1 MRAKDKDKPFKEWQA
16 WQHKRAT
23 LRADG
28 GALAAAGVVGGA
40 AAMHQQQ
47 YHQQQ
52 QQQQQQQQHQLYA
65 QHDEGNFQTPNPFY
79 GQAGIRPMSAAFN
92 NGNYGVDQQQQ
103 QQPLR
108 GQINAEPRRF
118 SNKFAP
124 SQVPAPFFTPHLSS
138 SSGNSVSVA
147 PPSTPGGGAGG
158 EGMMMG
164 GGGARPASSRLPPA
178 LPSGRQFS
186 VNTYAS
192 PRMSVSR
199 KDEVADN
206 LWEAKRRR
214 VCVFYEHHPHARS
227 SFLVTS
233 TLTADCSASVCVC
246 AFFMCVFSFGP
257 VFVSCVVIFL
267 FRLFLV
273 ILCLKT

>member
-1 MRAKDKDKPFKEWQA
+1 MPTSAAPTTAAPTQTNAQNALAASTSGLSQSNTIAVSVVMSIFACMLCACLYYYVKYTRAKDKDKPFKEWQA

-52 QQQQQQQQHQLYA
+52 HQQQQQQQHQLYA

-103 QQPLR
+103 QPQQPLR

-124 SQVPAPFFTPHLSS
+124 SQVPAPFFTPNLSS

-206 LWEAKRRR
+206 L
-214 VCVFYEHHPHARS
+214 
-227 SFLVTS
+227 
-233 TLTADCSASVCVC
+233 
-246 AFFMCVFSFGP
+246 
-257 VFVSCVVIFL
+257 
-267 FRLFLV
+267 
-273 ILCLKT
+273 